1 MFCHAQFGREPAND
15 ISALLFGICPLFSGS
30 QGYLVVWPKN
40 LDSLRVLVPHA
51 VVQSVCSFGA
61 RFQEN
66 RDKKKNNQDVHPL
79 FFPFVQQ
86 APFLPFSQILYPDSQ
101 DVGARS
107 HHRCEL
113 HSDKKFFIARFLSN
127 SNSVLQQGGI
137 SGGLEVKKR
146 GENK

>member
-30 QGYLVVWPKN
+30 QGYLVFWPKN

-66 RDKKKNNQDVHPL
+66 RDKKKITKMCTLYSFPLYNRHPSCPSPRS
-79 FFPFVQQ
+79 FI
-86 APFLPFSQILYPDSQ
+86 QILRMWVPAVTTGVNCTVTRSSSLPDSLVTAIQ
-101 DVGARS
+101 FCNKGGS
-107 HHRCEL
+107 
-113 HSDKKFFIARFLSN
+113 
-127 SNSVLQQGGI
+127 QGGW
-137 SGGLEVKKR
+137 R
-146 GENK
+146 